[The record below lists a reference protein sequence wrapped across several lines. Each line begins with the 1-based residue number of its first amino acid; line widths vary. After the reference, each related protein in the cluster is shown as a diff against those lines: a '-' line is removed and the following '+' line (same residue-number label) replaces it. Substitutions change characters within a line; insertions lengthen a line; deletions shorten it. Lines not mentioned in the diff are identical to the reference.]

1 MLFDGID
8 DGSSDRSKALR
19 NAVKQVTD
27 PMILNELMN
36 TPTIL
41 SMEQPQKERSSPNS
55 AAQSSDFDDGA
66 SPAAAEPEMAPISQ
80 QPKNLLQSKAK
91 VGGKKHKELVVES
104 KQPAAV
110 GGKSEATADAEGH
123 RQPPNRS
130 KRQNLAAVQQ

>member
-41 SMEQPQKERSSPNS
+41 SME
-55 AAQSSDFDDGA
+55 
-66 SPAAAEPEMAPISQ
+66 
-80 QPKNLLQSKAK
+80 
-91 VGGKKHKELVVES
+91 
-104 KQPAAV
+104 
-110 GGKSEATADAEGH
+110 
-123 RQPPNRS
+123 
-130 KRQNLAAVQQ
+130 

>member
-55 AAQSSDFDDGA
+55 AAQSSNFDDGA

-110 GGKSEATADAEGH
+110 GRKSEATADAEGH
-123 RQPPNRS
+123 R
-130 KRQNLAAVQQ
+130 

>member
-1 MLFDGID
+1 
-8 DGSSDRSKALR
+8 
-19 NAVKQVTD
+19 
-27 PMILNELMN
+27 MN

-55 AAQSSDFDDGA
+55 AAQSSNFDDGA
-66 SPAAAEPEMAPISQ
+66 SPAAAAEPEMAPISQ

-110 GGKSEATADAEGH
+110 GRKSEATADAEGH
-123 RQPPNRS
+123 R
-130 KRQNLAAVQQ
+130 

>member
-55 AAQSSDFDDGA
+55 AAQSSNFDDGA

-110 GGKSEATADAEGH
+110 GRKSEATVDAEGH
-123 RQPPNRS
+123 R
-130 KRQNLAAVQQ
+130 

>member
-110 GGKSEATADAEGH
+110 CRKSEATADAEGH
-123 RQPPNRS
+123 RQPPNRP
-130 KRQNLAAVQQ
+130 KW

>member
-41 SMEQPQKERSSPNS
+41 SPNA
-55 AAQSSDFDDGA
+55 AAQSSNFDDGA
-66 SPAAAEPEMAPISQ
+66 SPAATAEPEMAPILQ

-91 VGGKKHKELVVES
+91 VGGKRHTEMLES
-104 KQPAAV
+104 KQPTFV
-110 GGKSEATADAEGH
+110 GGKSEATANAEGQ
-123 RQPPNRS
+123 R
-130 KRQNLAAVQQ
+130 

>member
-55 AAQSSDFDDGA
+55 AAQSSNFDDGA

-104 KQPAAV
+104 K
-110 GGKSEATADAEGH
+110 
-123 RQPPNRS
+123 
-130 KRQNLAAVQQ
+130 